1 MKHVPI
7 ALLLAALAA
16 PFAAPAASFDCAKAA
31 GSDERA
37 ICANRTLNDLDVQMA
52 TKYQFLR
59 GLFAMGARGAM
70 QDSQQSWLTK
80 RQRCGGDTACLLK
93 SYRTRIAELD
103 DIYRRIDKPL

>member
-1 MKHVPI
+1 MKSTPI
-7 ALLLAALAA
+7 ALLLTALAA
-16 PFAAPAASFDCAKAA
+16 PFAAQAASFDCAKAA
-31 GSDERA
+31 SRDEQA

-52 TKYQFLR
+52 TQYQLLR

-70 QDSQQSWLTK
+70 QDGQQAWLAK